1 MGTVTQLKPRAFK
14 EGDNIAKMR
23 DHADQRINGMR
34 VDRYSWWV
42 SWRELAEYF
51 MPRRYRWLVSP
62 NQAHRGSPMNQR
74 IINETGVIALRV
86 LGAGMMAGITSPGR
100 QWMRLTIDNSALAE
114 SQAVKV
120 WLDEVTRRILTIMA
134 ESNYY
139 NSLSVMYPDLGLFGS
154 APTIIYEDYEDVIR
168 CYNPC
173 AGEYFLANSDRL
185 EVDTFAREFTY
196 TMSQIAQRFGVENC
210 SQDVQTAIRTGGA
223 ALSRE
228 KVICH
233 LIEPNPD
240 YVKGEPGMKGMP
252 YREMYWEQGSSEN
265 TFLSMR
271 GFEECPFQAPRWD
284 ISGNDAYGRS
294 PGMDALPGNKQLQM
308 EEIRKAQ
315 GIDKMVNPPMVAD
328 IQMKNQPASMI
339 PGGVTYVSNGANGV
353 GFKPAYEVRP
363 DLQYMIADIQGV
375 EGRIRSCLYYDLF
388 LMISQLDTVRTAT
401 EIDARREE
409 KLIQLG
415 PVLERFQNEKLAK
428 DVKRIYAIANRAGL
442 MPPKPAELE
451 GTEFSAE
458 YIGMLAQAQRAVM
471 TSGIERFAT
480 FVGQILGVKPEV
492 DDNIDWDQIIHD
504 YADMLA
510 VEPKAIR
517 PYAEVLQMRA
527 KRAQAAAAAQQQA
540 ALAGMVEGA
549 KTLGQA
555 DVGGGQTALG
565 LMLGTQAVPEAA

>member
-1 MGTVTQLKPRAFK
+1 MQKL
-14 EGDNIAKMR
+14 R
-23 DHADQRINGMR
+23 DHCDQRLNGMR
-34 VDRYSWWV
+34 QDRYSWWV

-51 MPRRYRWLVSP
+51 MPRRYRWLVTP
-62 NQAHRGSPMNQR
+62 NQANRGSPMNQR
-74 IINETGVIALRV
+74 IINETAVIALRV

-100 QWMRLTIDNSALAE
+100 AWMRLTIDDSELAE
-114 SQAVKV
+114 AHAVRV
-120 WLDEVTRRILTIMA
+120 WLEEVTKRILTIMA

-154 APTIIYEDYEDVIR
+154 APTIIYEDFEDVIR

-173 AGEYFLANSDRL
+173 AGEYFLANSDRM
-185 EVDTFAREFTY
+185 EVDTFAREFTLTCY
-196 TMSQIAQRFGVENC
+196 QIAQRFGVENC
-210 SQDVQTAIRTGGA
+210 STDVQTAISTGGVM
-223 ALSRE
+223 LSRE

-233 LIEPNPD
+233 LIEPNSDLVPNA
-240 YVKGEPGMKGMP
+240 PGMKGMA
-252 YREMYWEQGSSEN
+252 YREIYWEQGERNS
-265 TFLSMR
+265 TLSVR
-271 GFEECPFQAPRWD
+271 GFHECPFQAPRWD

-328 IQMKNQPASMI
+328 VQMKNQPASMI
-339 PGGVTYVSNGANGV
+339 PGGVTYVTNGANGV

-415 PVLERFQNEKLAK
+415 PVLERFQNEKLSK
-428 DVKRIYAIANRAGL
+428 DIRRIFSIADRAGL
-442 MPPKPAELE
+442 MPAKPPELRN
-451 GTEFSAE
+451 TDFKAE

-471 TSGIERFAT
+471 TSGVERFAV
-480 FVGQILGVKPEV
+480 FVGQLMAVNPEAG
-492 DDNIDWDQIIHD
+492 DNVDWDQMVDD
-504 YADMLA
+504 YAEMLA
-510 VEPKAIR
+510 VSPKIVRAYADVLKIR
-517 PYAEVLQMRA
+517 MQ
-527 KRAQAAAAAQQQA
+527 RAQAAEEQKQA
-540 ALAGMVEGA
+540 ATASAMVQGAGI
-549 KTLGQA
+549 LGKA

-565 LMLGTQAVPEAA
+565 LMLGTQNVPEAA